1 MLLLAIFE
9 IIAQYSKK
17 ITKLS
22 IHIGLFF
29 GFMAGFKMDI
39 GIRFDLI
46 NDWEYIILQVS
57 ITKSPIKFPIRNL
70 WLQFTDMNIALRLSL
85 HQFTGLGTI
94 SMHNMNIWTYLP
106 EPGLGI
112 EFGFIFP

>member
-46 NDWEYIILQVS
+46 ND
-57 ITKSPIKFPIRNL
+57 
-70 WLQFTDMNIALRLSL
+70 
-85 HQFTGLGTI
+85 
-94 SMHNMNIWTYLP
+94 
-106 EPGLGI
+106 
-112 EFGFIFP
+112 